1 MYFWLEIL
9 RSPSSVYLSPSRPAR
24 KVGSAGLLC
33 PLLACDLYF
42 HWGWSVRQFSL
53 RESLSGGPAKHT
65 KLSCALTIA
74 SRGLPRSCA
83 SRYPPPFGLRQPLK
97 LYVSPFIFRFMQA
110 SIYSSGSPISKV
122 SPLGFWRCAG
132 LRLSALRRFQ
142 AFFASSACAVSA
154 TSYHSCS
161 AAPLP
166 WPSGFSWAAH
176 VVKAGRSLLA
186 FGSNS
191 AVKRTGLRPAAYFGR

>member
-97 LYVSPFIFRFMQA
+97 LYVSQ
-110 SIYSSGSPISKV
+110 
-122 SPLGFWRCAG
+122 
-132 LRLSALRRFQ
+132 RLIHA
-142 AFFASSACAVSA
+142 
-154 TSYHSCS
+154 
-161 AAPLP
+161 
-166 WPSGFSWAAH
+166 
-176 VVKAGRSLLA
+176 
-186 FGSNS
+186 
-191 AVKRTGLRPAAYFGR
+191 

>member
-97 LYVSPFIFRFMQA
+97 LYVSPFTFRVMQA
-110 SIYSSGSPISKV
+110 AINSSALPFSKV
-122 SPLGFWRCAG
+122 SPWGFWRSAG
-132 LRLSALRRFQ
+132 LRLRSLRQVQ
-142 AFFASSACAVSA
+142 AFLASGARLSSATC
-154 TSYHSCS
+154 YLSCS

-166 WPSGFSWAAH
+166 WPSGFSWAAPLS
-176 VVKAGRSLLA
+176 KAGRSLLA
-186 FGSNS
+186 FGSNRS
-191 AVKRTGLRPAAYFGR
+191 SQPTAFGGG

>member
-97 LYVSPFIFRFMQA
+97 LYVSPFTFRVMQA
-110 SIYSSGSPISKV
+110 AINSSALPFSKV
-122 SPLGFWRCAG
+122 SPWGFWRCAG
-132 LRLSALRRFQ
+132 LRLSALRKFQ
-142 AFFASSACAVSA
+142 AFLASSACAVSA

-161 AAPLP
+161 VASLP
-166 WPSGFSWAAH
+166 WRSAFSWVAPFS
-176 VVKAGRSLLA
+176 KAGRSLLA

-191 AVKRTGLRPAAYFGR
+191 ALKRTGFQPAAYLGR

>member
-97 LYVSPFIFRFMQA
+97 LYVSPFTFRVMQA
-110 SIYSSGSPISKV
+110 AINSSASPFSKV
-122 SPLGFWRCAG
+122 SPWGFWRSAG
-132 LRLSALRRFQ
+132 LRLRSLRQVQ
-142 AFFASSACAVSA
+142 AFLASGARLSSATC
-154 TSYHSCS
+154 YLSCS

-166 WPSGFSWAAH
+166 WPSAFAW
-176 VVKAGRSLLA
+176 VVPVFKSGRSLLA
-186 FGSNS
+186 FGSNP
-191 AVKRTGLRPAAYFGR
+191 AFKPTRLRRAAYLGR

>member
-97 LYVSPFIFRFMQA
+97 LYVSPFTFRVMQA
-110 SIYSSGSPISKV
+110 AINSSALPFSKV
-122 SPLGFWRCAG
+122 SPWGFLRSAG
-132 LRLSALRRFQ
+132 LRLRSLRQFQ
-142 AFFASSACAVSA
+142 DFLASSACVESA

-166 WPSGFSWAAH
+166 
-176 VVKAGRSLLA
+176 
-186 FGSNS
+186 
-191 AVKRTGLRPAAYFGR
+191 

>member
-97 LYVSPFIFRFMQA
+97 LYVSPFIFRVMQA
-110 SIYSSGSPISKV
+110 AINSSASPFSKV
-122 SPLGFWRCAG
+122 SPWGFWRSAG
-132 LRLSALRRFQ
+132 LRLHSPRKFQ
-142 AFFASSACAVSA
+142 AFLASSPCSA
-154 TSYHSCS
+154 SAASYHSCS
-161 AAPLP
+161 VAPLP
-166 WPSGFSWAAH
+166 RPSAFSWAAP
-176 VVKAGRSLLA
+176 VFKFGRSLLA
-186 FGSNS
+186 FGSNYS
-191 AVKRTGLRPAAYFGR
+191 SQPTAYGGV

>member
-97 LYVSPFIFRFMQA
+97 LYVSPLIFLFMQA
-110 SIYSSGSPISKV
+110 YIHSSASPLSKV
-122 SPLGFWRCAG
+122 SPLGFWRFAG
-132 LRLSALRRFQ
+132 LRLSALRKFQ
-142 AFFASSACAVSA
+142 AFLASSPCAASA
-154 TSYHSCS
+154 RSYCFRS
-161 AAPLP
+161 AVPLRWRCAFSQLAPVAKLRL
-166 WPSGFSWAAH
+166 S
-176 VVKAGRSLLA
+176 VLA
-186 FGSNS
+186 SGSNISVKPTRILRS
-191 AVKRTGLRPAAYFGR
+191 AYLAR

>member
-97 LYVSPFIFRFMQA
+97 LYVRSNAQIRLVLSFLRCFQPRNNDNLQRLPVPGIVQCER
-110 SIYSSGSPISKV
+110 IIEIS
-122 SPLGFWRCAG
+122 R
-132 LRLSALRRFQ
+132 
-142 AFFASSACAVSA
+142 A
-154 TSYHSCS
+154 TRATRWHR
-161 AAPLP
+161 
-166 WPSGFSWAAH
+166 WPSSCPH
-176 VVKAGRSLLA
+176 
-186 FGSNS
+186 FG
-191 AVKRTGLRPAAYFGR
+191 RTGFRSA

>member
-97 LYVSPFIFRFMQA
+97 LYVSLFKTRNIE
-110 SIYSSGSPISKV
+110 
-122 SPLGFWRCAG
+122 
-132 LRLSALRRFQ
+132 
-142 AFFASSACAVSA
+142 
-154 TSYHSCS
+154 
-161 AAPLP
+161 
-166 WPSGFSWAAH
+166 AH
-176 VVKAGRSLLA
+176 VL
-186 FGSNS
+186 F
-191 AVKRTGLRPAAYFGR
+191 TGV

>member
-110 SIYSSGSPISKV
+110 SIYSSGSPFSQV

-154 TSYHSCS
+154 ISYHSCS
-161 AAPLP
+161 VASLP
-166 WPSGFSWAAH
+166 WRSAFSWAAH
-176 VVKAGRSLLA
+176 VFKAGRPLLA
-186 FGSNS
+186 FGPNS
-191 AVKRTGLRPAAYFGR
+191 ALKRTGFQPAAYLGR